1 MLYKAFFNLYD
12 GEIVAEIQK
21 VTMSSGGSDES
32 REIESI
38 VLKISCEGRASA
50 QSGTNYIVF
59 VLIFVINTILLLRN
73 ILLQVLPMV
82 VWLLQ
87 LLCRLSQL
95 WTGSCLSTRRKVNS
109 SNYSSCLHLQKYVYN
124 KRVYANE

>member
-1 MLYKAFFNLYD
+1 MCYIKHFSTYD

-32 REIESI
+32 REIKSI

-59 VLIFVINTILLLRN
+59 VLILLL
-73 ILLQVLPMV
+73 IQ
-82 VWLLQ
+82 
-87 LLCRLSQL
+87 
-95 WTGSCLSTRRKVNS
+95 
-109 SNYSSCLHLQKYVYN
+109 
-124 KRVYANE
+124 

>member
-59 VLIFVINTILLLRN
+59 VLIFVINTIILLRN

-87 LLCRLSQL
+87 LLCRLSSFVTPTFSTLDRLLLIHEKKSKQL
-95 WTGSCLSTRRKVNS
+95 QLLLLLTSSKVR
-109 SNYSSCLHLQKYVYN
+109 LQ
-124 KRVYANE
+124 